1 MSSPEE
7 TQEVERFRTW
17 IERSLGLQFD
27 GSKVDFLRDVLR
39 ARAAARGHAS
49 TTSYLGWLAA
59 GLNTLAESRA
69 LAEALTVNETYFF
82 RNPDHFRAFTEVIV
96 PGRGRAHG
104 DRPRLRVLSAGCS
117 SGEEAYSVAITLR
130 HHIPDIAR
138 WDVAIR
144 AVDVNPRVIEK
155 AVRGRYSAWSLRE
168 TTAEIRE
175 RCFRAEGSEYVLDE
189 SIRAMVSFEERN
201 LIEDDLSLWQPGA
214 FDVIFCRNVIMYL
227 VPVAARSLMERLT
240 GALTPGGFLFLG
252 HAETLRGISNAFH
265 LCHTHDTF
273 YYQRRTEAEVSRTR
287 LLDRSFTGDSSR
299 LPSATALDPDA
310 SWFDVITASARRVA
324 NLAVTPTTAG
334 RSRTRSLGEHRDAA
348 PIPLSSRR
356 TADLGLALE
365 LLRQERFTEALE
377 IVGELPAGST
387 ADPDTQVLRALLLT
401 NCGEVAE
408 AERVCRE
415 VLARDDL
422 NAGAHYLLALCLEHA
437 GDHAGAI
444 EHDQDAVY
452 LDPGFAMPRL
462 HLGLLARRE
471 GDPATARRELQQ
483 ALVLL
488 AREDPSRVL
497 FFGGG
502 FNRESLVALCDG
514 ELRACE
520 EAA

>member
-49 TTSYLGWLAA
+49 TTSYLGGLAA
-59 GLNTLAESRA
+59 GLNTRAESRA

-96 PGRGRAHG
+96 PSRSRAHV
-104 DRPRLRVLSAGCS
+104 DRPRLRVLSAGCA

-138 WDVAIR
+138 WDIAIR
-144 AVDVNPRVIEK
+144 AVDVSPRMIEK
-155 AVRGRYSAWSLRE
+155 AIHGRYSAWSLRE

-175 RCFRAEGSEYVLDE
+175 RYFRAEGSEFLLDE

-201 LIEDDLSLWQPGA
+201 LVEDLSPWQPGA

-227 VPVAARSLMERLT
+227 VPVTARSLMERLT
-240 GALTPGGFLFLG
+240 GILTPGGFLFLG

-265 LCHTHDTF
+265 LCHTHETF
-273 YYQRRTEAEVSRTR
+273 YYQRRAGAEISRTH

-299 LPSATALDPDA
+299 LPPATALDSDT

-324 NLAVTPTTAG
+324 NLAVTPTPPG
-334 RSRTRSLGEHRDAA
+334 RSRTRPLGEHPDAE
-348 PIPLSSRR
+348 PIPSSSRR
-356 TADLGLALE
+356 TADLALALE

-422 NAGAHYLLALCLEHA
+422 NAGAHYLMALCLEHA

-444 EHDQDAVY
+444 EHDQNAAY

-471 GDPATARRELQQ
+471 GDSATARRELQQ

-502 FNRESLVALCDG
+502 FNRESLVALCHG